1 MSDPEI
7 ARDDELA
14 KPAVHNID
22 SLFKKGK
29 GETNKGFLKVKF
41 LGNAL
46 KDYQLIRVSGD
57 DSASNEPSLPSFTM
71 ARTKLIDS
79 PSLCFY
85 ILWWCV
91 FDLSTDFW
99 DECVRFFLIIRS
111 YDQPRTYWIRTAIWQ
126 LTPSSSSGGL
136 YVCVF
141 FEEVEQFDKC
151 HTDCHTNAIHCH
163 THLLC
168 TCF

>member
-85 ILWWCV
+85 ILW
-91 FDLSTDFW
+91 
-99 DECVRFFLIIRS
+99 
-111 YDQPRTYWIRTAIWQ
+111 
-126 LTPSSSSGGL
+126 
-136 YVCVF
+136 
-141 FEEVEQFDKC
+141 
-151 HTDCHTNAIHCH
+151 
-163 THLLC
+163 
-168 TCF
+168 